1 MLESGFGEPCEDVV
15 RKFKEECHSLFP
27 LAISFMAPSQL
38 QKSSPLKFSE
48 VDDKENNLQEH

>member
-1 MLESGFGEPCEDVV
+1 MLESSFGEPSEDVV
-15 RKFKEECHSLFP
+15 HKFKEECHSLFP
-27 LAISFMAPSQL
+27 LAISFMAPSQ